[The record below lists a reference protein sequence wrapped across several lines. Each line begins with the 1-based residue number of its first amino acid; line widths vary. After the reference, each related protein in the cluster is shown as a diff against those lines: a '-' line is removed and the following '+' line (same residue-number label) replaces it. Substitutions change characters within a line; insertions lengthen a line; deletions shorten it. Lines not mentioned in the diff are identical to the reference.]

1 MAVPNFSL
9 DSKVALITG
18 GSSGIGKAIALTF
31 AGAGA
36 DVAICA
42 RHLPALEK
50 VAEEIRTLGRR
61 ALAIQANIRLKE
73 DVDNV
78 VDTTAKEFGAIDIL
92 VNNACETKNPHKII
106 VELSEDEW
114 DIVMD
119 TDLKGYYFCSQAAG
133 RLMMKKKRGNII
145 NTSSVSAVIPQTPPL
160 GAYSI
165 AKAGVA
171 MLTKMLAVELAPY
184 NIRVN
189 AVGPGF
195 VRTGWTE
202 HYWTEPGG
210 LEKLKPKIDRTPLK
224 RFADS
229 SDVAAAALFLASDAS
244 KSITGQTIFVDG
256 GWLIGT

>member
-1 MAVPNFSL
+1 MTVPNFSL
-9 DSKVALITG
+9 GGKVALITG
-18 GSSGIGKAIALTF
+18 GSNGIGKAIALTF
-31 AGAGA
+31 ARAGA
-36 DVAICA
+36 DVVVCA

-50 VAEEIRTLGRR
+50 VTEEIRTLGKC
-61 ALAIQANIRLKE
+61 ALAIQANIGIKE
-73 DVDNV
+73 DVDNM
-78 VDTTAKEFGAIDIL
+78 VDTTIKEFGAIDIL
-92 VNNACETKNPHKII
+92 VNNACETKNPHKIVI
-106 VELSEDEW
+106 ELSEEEW

-133 RLMMKKKRGNII
+133 RLMMEKKRGNII
-145 NTSSVSAVIPQTPPL
+145 NTSSVSAVLPETPL

-165 AKAGVA
+165 AKAGAA
-171 MLTKMLAVELAPY
+171 MLTKVLAVELAPY

-202 HYWTEPGG
+202 HYWSEPGG

>member
-1 MAVPNFSL
+1 MTIPNFSL
-9 DSKVALITG
+9 DGKAALITG
-18 GSSGIGKAIALTF
+18 GSSGIGKTIALTF
-31 AGAGA
+31 ARAGA
-36 DVAICA
+36 DVVVCA

-50 VAEEIRTLGRR
+50 VTEEIRTLGKC
-61 ALAIQANIRLKE
+61 ALAIQANIGIKE
-73 DVDNV
+73 DVDNMV
-78 VDTTAKEFGAIDIL
+78 HTTAKEFGAIDIL
-92 VNNACETKNPHKII
+92 VNNACETKNPHKIV

-133 RLMMKKKRGNII
+133 KLMMKKKEGNII
-145 NTSSVSAVIPQTPPL
+145 NTSSVSAILPETPL

-171 MLTKMLAVELAPY
+171 MLTKVLAVELAPY

-195 VRTGWTE
+195 VRTGMTE

-210 LEKLKPKIDRTPLK
+210 LEKLKPSIDRTPLK

-229 SDVAAAALFLASDAS
+229 GDVAAAALFLASDAS

>member
-1 MAVPNFSL
+1 MTIPNFSL
-9 DSKVALITG
+9 DGKAALITG
-18 GSSGIGKAIALTF
+18 GSSGIGKTIALTF
-31 AGAGA
+31 ARAGA
-36 DVAICA
+36 DVAVCA

-50 VAEEIRTLGRR
+50 VTEEIRTLGKC
-61 ALAIQANIRLKE
+61 ALAIQANIGIKE
-73 DVDNV
+73 DVDNMV
-78 VDTTAKEFGAIDIL
+78 HTTAKEFGAIDIL
-92 VNNACETKNPHKII
+92 VNNACETKNPHKIV

-133 RLMMKKKRGNII
+133 KLMMKKKEGNII
-145 NTSSVSAVIPQTPPL
+145 NTSSVSAILPETPL

-171 MLTKMLAVELAPY
+171 MLTKVLAVELAPY

-195 VRTGWTE
+195 VRTGMTE

-210 LEKLKPKIDRTPLK
+210 LEKLKPSIDRTPLK

-229 SDVAAAALFLASDAS
+229 GDVAAAALFLASDAS

>member
-1 MAVPNFSL
+1 MSVPNFSL
-9 DSKVALITG
+9 DGKIALITG

-36 DVAICA
+36 HIAVCA

-50 VAEEIRTLGRR
+50 VAEEIRALGRS

-73 DVDNV
+73 DVDNMV
-78 VDTTAKEFGAIDIL
+78 QMTAKEFGGIDTL
-92 VNNACETKNPHKII
+92 VNNACETKNPHKTL
-106 VELSEDEW
+106 VDLPEEEW

-119 TDLKGYYFCSQAAG
+119 TDLKGYYLCSQAVG
-133 RLMMKKKRGNII
+133 RIMIEKKEGNII
-145 NTSSVSAVIPQTPPL
+145 NMSSISAVIPETPL

-171 MLTKMLAVELAPY
+171 MMTKMLAVELAPY

-195 VRTGWTE
+195 VRTGMTD
-202 HYWTEPGG
+202 HYWAEPGG
-210 LEKLKPKIDRTPLK
+210 LEKLKPWIDRTPLK
-224 RFADS
+224 RFAES

-244 KSITGQTIFVDG
+244 RSITGHTIFVDG
-256 GWLIGT
+256 GWLIA